1 MARLFKAALFALA
14 VASAAAGSIHWEDD
28 VLVIDGQKTF
38 DMAVKQHAF
47 MVVEFY
53 APVRRPRQVHRA
65 QSALCACASPRR
77 LLERCTRCEAASPH
91 HWRAPRSPP
100 PLRFAVAQS
109 CRGSAGRIVPC
120 PLTLPPQWC
129 GHCKSLAPEYAKA
142 AKSLKARAAPP
153 QPPGVHRPH
162 ARRRTLTPPPRR
174 TPTPPPSS
182 PRWTPRWAPTRRWP
196 RSSA

>member
-53 APVRRPRQVHRA
+53 APVRARPRPCTFRT
-65 QSALCACASPRR
+65 LCACASPCR

-91 HWRAPRSPP
+91 HGRAPRSPP
-100 PLRFAVAQS
+100 PLRFAERSPVAS
-109 CRGSAGRIVPC
+109 TGRIGP
-120 PLTLPPQWC
+120 
-129 GHCKSLAPEYAKA
+129 
-142 AKSLKARAAPP
+142 
-153 QPPGVHRPH
+153 
-162 ARRRTLTPPPRR
+162 
-174 TPTPPPSS
+174 
-182 PRWTPRWAPTRRWP
+182 
-196 RSSA
+196 